1 MIACPTL
8 PIASISGGFDKP
20 SRSCDISTQSP
31 YSLWDIMNAF
41 KMREIGFLVFVLKD
55 LYDNCR
61 TTKETQSA
69 PSERKLT
76 DNEVD
81 CSTLCADLRRAIDVV
96 LHDLERRTFLEVK
109 PELCTFVDNGM
120 LSGIEV
126 GNAFPAAIQT

>member
-1 MIACPTL
+1 
-8 PIASISGGFDKP
+8 
-20 SRSCDISTQSP
+20 
-31 YSLWDIMNAF
+31 MNAF

-69 PSERKLT
+69 PSERFKRRVLTNFVKTGELCRELDLVRASEQLKDIVLHYKLT